1 MTSMYI
7 NFMLWEVVKET
18 IMYIIFIINAGLNL
32 LKIDDNR
39 IDKLGQNTYYLSKLR
54 LTISIK

>member
-1 MTSMYI
+1 
-7 NFMLWEVVKET
+7 
-18 IMYIIFIINAGLNL
+18 MYIIFIINAGLNL

-39 IDKLGQNTYYLSKLR
+39 IEKLGQNNTCHLSKLR